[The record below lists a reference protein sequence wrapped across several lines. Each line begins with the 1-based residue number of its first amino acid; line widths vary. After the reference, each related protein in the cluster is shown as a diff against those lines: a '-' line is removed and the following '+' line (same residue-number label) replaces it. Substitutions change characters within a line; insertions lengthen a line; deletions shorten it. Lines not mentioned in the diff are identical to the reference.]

1 MAWPFPLAAVPSD
14 VRKLLRTANSAFLI
28 YAFDQICV
36 GMGGLR
42 ILGKSWGPDWRKNC
56 LSCTVCGGVK
66 RGDNCGLHGD
76 IKVLS
81 FLNEPSQKF
90 RRSLKRAWWEHKCA
104 VLYTAWWGEM
114 VEGIYVRQEVD
125 E

>member
-1 MAWPFPLAAVPSD
+1 MDDDGAGRPVGCCTLGREEAVEEEGQLC
-14 VRKLLRTANSAFLI
+14 LLF
-28 YAFDQICV
+28 YAFDETCL

-66 RGDNCGLHGD
+66 CGGNSGMQGD

-81 FLNEPSQKF
+81 VLYDPSSQKF
-90 RRSLKRAWWEHKCA
+90 R
-104 VLYTAWWGEM
+104 
-114 VEGIYVRQEVD
+114 
-125 E
+125 